1 MVEPADINIRVPP
14 PLGSLWKWPKPF
26 NAHAERTP
34 NSKMNFSYYA
44 NPEAAPNAGH
54 YATASGYYYTPQPLD
69 PGHFFDFQTG
79 NHGGSDM
86 SPSDPLF
93 SPSMAG
99 SPCSSTDTTPLPQS
113 LPPPPPPPPV
123 LPAHHHHHHQHY
135 QSLPAPPPPP
145 GNPMIPVD
153 GVLALHKNA
162 QGKYQCQMCEKSY
175 THGKHLKRH
184 MLRHTGQKPYGCEW
198 CLSRFSRPDIRKR
211 HVLNCK
217 VKKEKQRLQ
226 AQAPEPL
233 GMMMSLKLENA

>member
-1 MVEPADINIRVPP
+1 
-14 PLGSLWKWPKPF
+14 
-26 NAHAERTP
+26 
-34 NSKMNFSYYA
+34 MNFSYYP
-44 NPEAAPNAGH
+44 NPDTAASAGH

-69 PGHFFDFQTG
+69 PGHFFDFHTNQ
-79 NHGGSDM
+79 HGASASDM

-93 SPSMAG
+93 SPSIG
-99 SPCSSTDTTPLPQS
+99 SSPCSSTDTTPLPQS
-113 LPPPPPPPPV
+113 LPPPPLMAVHHHHYQPSSSSLQPPPP
-123 LPAHHHHHHQHY
+123 
-135 QSLPAPPPPP
+135 PPPPP

-226 AQAPEPL
+226 AQTDTHAMGL
-233 GMMMSLKLENA
+233 MMPLKLENA